1 MPFPVD
7 SPALKVEVLSTTKNQ
22 EPAPAPAPS
31 NVPPIQSPPPGGK
44 K

>member
-7 SPALKVEVLSTTKNQ
+7 SPALKVEVLSTTKNEEQ
-22 EPAPAPAPS
+22 HTQPAAKTQSAS
-31 NVPPIQSPPPGGK
+31 QSPPPGGK